1 MGYHISP
8 CVVDHDTGCNV
19 GQYGFMKT
27 VILHRYPLH
36 LRKTLGNAVE
46 RAVYLRIGRFRETQR
61 RVAGIKRLKE
71 KAQPACDT
79 SHIPISTPNP
89 PPQNQAEEK
98 GKHYD
103 LTDAH
108 SPYFFILL
116 YKVCRVMPS

>member
-61 RVAGIKRLKE
+61 RVAG
-71 KAQPACDT
+71 
-79 SHIPISTPNP
+79 PISDRCSQSVFFHFVVQSLPGYAELSRRCRLNTAVIGKRFLDHTPFHLV
-89 PPQNQAEEK
+89 ER
-98 GKHYD
+98 H
-103 LTDAH
+103 T
-108 SPYFFILL
+108 
-116 YKVCRVMPS
+116 